1 MARRNNNYGTN
12 PSTGEPFRAQWEV
25 IYEYLREKP
34 GRKITSGEAINE
46 FGFTR
51 LSAIIYTIRER
62 TGITPARRSIDVPTR
77 YGGLVTVTQYWI
89 EVEEGK

>member
-1 MARRNNNYGTN
+1 MARRNNYYGIN
-12 PSTGEPFRAQWEV
+12 PATGEPFKAQWEV
-25 IYEYLREKP
+25 IYQYLREKR
-34 GRKITSGEAINE
+34 GRKITSGQAIND

-77 YGGLVTVTQYWI
+77 YGGLVSVTEYWL
-89 EVEEGK
+89 EMEEGK